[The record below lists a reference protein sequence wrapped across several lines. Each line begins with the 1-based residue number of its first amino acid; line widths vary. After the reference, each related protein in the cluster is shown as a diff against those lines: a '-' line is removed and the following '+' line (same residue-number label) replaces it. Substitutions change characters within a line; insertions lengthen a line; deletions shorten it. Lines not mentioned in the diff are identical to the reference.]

1 MKKILT
7 LMLCLGLISGCGH
20 KEPAQDNSDKD
31 LEEIEKIEAINSEV
45 SFNGEKYK
53 KVPNEEI
60 KVEETESGSAT
71 ERLIQIQKEIEKIT
85 KEKKQIES
93 KLIIAQNELKAYDD
107 AISQNDII
115 QGNNLDL
122 FLRYAKNFYMAESN
136 SSLPLSVL
144 TTGQIDDF
152 IINYNMQ
159 QEFVSRLKKK
169 TEKIAKDNEELVKNK
184 EELENKTNMYLLSL
198 GELESKN
205 EELVTKRNE
214 LASLFKERG
223 LDLLNEE
230 MSLSEKIAYRI
241 KNSSYRYSG
250 NHNGFMIAPTYGTIT
265 STWGDRVHP
274 IYGDTRHHAGVDIGV
289 DYNTPLVAAAD
300 GRVIMSSWY
309 GGYGKTIMIDHGNNI
324 VSLYGHNSS
333 LLVKE
338 GDYVKGG
345 QPIALAGSTGNSTG
359 PHCHFEVREN
369 GTDIDPYTYIK

>member
-1 MKKILT
+1 MKKFLT

-20 KEPAQDNSDKD
+20 KEPIQNNSDKD

-53 KVPNEEI
+53 KIPNEEI
-60 KVEETESGSAT
+60 KTEEIETGSAT
-71 ERLIQIQKEIEKIT
+71 EQLIEIQKEIEKIT
-85 KEKKQIES
+85 KEKQQLES
-93 KLIIAQNELKAYDD
+93 KIIIAQNELKTYDD
-107 AISQNDII
+107 AISQNNIM

-159 QEFVSRLKKK
+159 QEFVSRLKTK
-169 TEKIAKDNEELVKNK
+169 TEKIAKDNEELTKNK

-198 GELESKN
+198 GELETKN
-205 EELVTKRNE
+205 EELTIKRNE
-214 LASLFKERG
+214 MASLFKDRG
-223 LDLLNEE
+223 LDLFNEE
-230 MSLSEKIAYRI
+230 MSLSEKIAKRI
-241 KNSSYRYSG
+241 GNSSYRYTG
-250 NHNGFMIAPTYGTIT
+250 NHSGFMIAPTYGTIT
-265 STWGDRVHP
+265 STWGDRKHP
-274 IYGDTRHHAGVDIGV
+274 MYGTVRHHAGVDIGV
-289 DYNTPLVAAAD
+289 DYDTPLVAAAD
-300 GRVIMSSWY
+300 GRVIMSAWY

-324 VSLYGHNSS
+324 VSLYGHNST

-338 GDYVKGG
+338 GDYVRGG

-369 GTDIDPYTYIK
+369 GVDIDPYTYIK